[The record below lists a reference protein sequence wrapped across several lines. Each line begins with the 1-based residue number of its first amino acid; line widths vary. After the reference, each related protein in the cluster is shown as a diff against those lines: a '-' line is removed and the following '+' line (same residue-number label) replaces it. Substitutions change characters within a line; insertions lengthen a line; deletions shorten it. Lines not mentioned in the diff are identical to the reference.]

1 MKKIIILFVVLGGFA
16 ASSFGQ
22 ATATATSTATIVTP
36 ISIGKDVDMN
46 FGNVAVKAA
55 GTVVLPANSAPTRT
69 YTGGITFPNV
79 TGTVAAAQFTVS
91 GQNDYTYS
99 ISLPSTLTLTRASG
113 TETMVVDNF
122 VSTPTVT
129 DAGTLSGTGSQI
141 LYVGA
146 TLNVG
151 AAQAAGVY
159 QNPTGFNVTVNY
171 N

>member
-16 ASSFGQ
+16 VSSFGQ

-36 ISIGKDVDMN
+36 ISIAKDVDMN

-55 GTVVLPANSAPTRT
+55 GTVVLPASSAPTRT
-69 YTGGITFPNV
+69 FTGGITLPNV

-91 GQNDYTYS
+91 GQNNYTYA
-99 ISLPSTLTLTRASG
+99 ITLPSTLTLTRASG
-113 TETMVVDNF
+113 SETMVVDNF
-122 VSTPTVT
+122 VSTPTVAA
-129 DAGTLSGTGSQI
+129 AGTLSGTGSQT

-159 QNPTGFNVTVNY
+159 ENAAGFNVTVNY

>member
-1 MKKIIILFVVLGGFA
+1 
-16 ASSFGQ
+16 
-22 ATATATSTATIVTP
+22 
-36 ISIGKDVDMN
+36 
-46 FGNVAVKAA
+46 
-55 GTVVLPANSAPTRT
+55 
-69 YTGGITFPNV
+69 
-79 TGTVAAAQFTVS
+79 
-91 GQNDYTYS
+91 
-99 ISLPSTLTLTRASG
+99 
-113 TETMVVDNF
+113 MVVDNF